1 MMIIKFSGKTD
12 RGKVRKKNE
21 DCLVMKRLGE
31 DEYIFIVADGM
42 GGHLAGEVASK
53 MGCEVVVK
61 GMKEGNRKN
70 PFALLSELFD
80 EANKRIFTAA
90 MLDPLKAGM
99 GTTLT
104 ALYLK
109 GNQAYIAH
117 VGDSRA
123 YWIKKN
129 RITRLTL
136 DHSLVEKMLREGALS
151 LEEAKNHPKK
161 NILYQ
166 SVGVYGNV
174 EPQLV
179 GPLTIKEG
187 EVLVLSTD
195 GLTTYIEEDEIKQV
209 AKNLSPDMAVKRLID
224 ISNER
229 GGGDNITVIL
239 IKFPEESFFEG
250 TIREREGKFS
260 RIIDLA
266 SLIFTLILILTFL
279 LGTYGIRKKAERLLS
294 PTLTYE
300 KTGK

>member
-12 RGKVRKKNE
+12 RGRVRKKNE
-21 DCLVMKRLGE
+21 DCFAIERLGE
-31 DEYIFIVADGM
+31 DEYIFVVADGM

-53 MGCEVVVK
+53 MGCEVIVK
-61 GMKEGNRKN
+61 GMKGKDRKN
-70 PFALLSELFD
+70 PFALLSKLFD
-80 EANKRIFTAA
+80 EANKKIFTAG
-90 MLDPLKAGM
+90 MQDPSKTGM

-104 ALYLK
+104 TLYLK
-109 GNQAYIAH
+109 GNQAYIVH

-123 YWIKKN
+123 YWIEEN

-136 DHSLVEKMLREGALS
+136 DHSLVEKMLREGTLS
-151 LEEAKNHPKK
+151 LEEAKNHPKR

-187 EVLVLSTD
+187 ETLVLSTD
-195 GLTTYIEEDEIKQV
+195 GLTTYIEEDELKQI
-209 AKNLSPDMAVKRLID
+209 AKNLSPNMAAKRLIE

-229 GGGDNITVIL
+229 GGDDNITVVV
-239 IKFPEESFFEG
+239 IKFPEESFFGE
-250 TIREREGKFS
+250 TIREKEGKFL
-260 RIIDLA
+260 RTVDLA

-279 LGTYGIRKKAERLLS
+279 LGSYGIRKKAEKLLS
-294 PTLTYE
+294 PTSTYE
-300 KTGK
+300 KAEK